1 MIIDIFKEKS
11 LDLLMINSKSVIYF
25 KIAKEKAKIKI
36 LKSEKIE
43 TLISSQRI
51 FYLSNLEEALRI
63 ILKKYKVTELGI
75 ILNLPNIIFQRINL
89 TIAAP
94 SKEALLNY
102 LKTNIPLPIEKYNL
116 FFKQDKYKTLPNMS
130 TFNVFLV
137 SKEII
142 DSLLSVI
149 EKHAFT
155 PIFISPSIEIIFQYL
170 INKTIIDF
178 NEEYLIFVLEEG
190 TLTSL
195 LIRNLRLEKVIL
207 EEYDPEKLSLDLL
220 ILRIYSFLKTE
231 LKPTTK
237 IIFFMEKRDFPEITQ
252 EKIFLPSPSINVF
265 LEGGYFAFANVF
277 TDKQIIDFLP
287 LKNYTAYFLNR
298 LPSIVMFLSAY
309 LFTLLLLISVSFF
322 VFQNMFKKEI
332 KNLALQMQ
340 TISSKGDLQTQIEN
354 LQKITSRLK
363 PDLFSKFS
371 SLEKIKN
378 IPGFE
383 SLNFSSQEVVFSLR
397 VESQDAEKIKFQISQ
412 DFPDSKLIEETTV
425 ENKVLLKYSF

>member
-1 MIIDIFKEKS
+1 
-11 LDLLMINSKSVIYF
+11 
-25 KIAKEKAKIKI
+25 
-36 LKSEKIE
+36 
-43 TLISSQRI
+43 
-51 FYLSNLEEALRI
+51 
-63 ILKKYKVTELGI
+63 
-75 ILNLPNIIFQRINL
+75 
-89 TIAAP
+89 
-94 SKEALLNY
+94 
-102 LKTNIPLPIEKYNL
+102 
-116 FFKQDKYKTLPNMS
+116 
-130 TFNVFLV
+130 
-137 SKEII
+137 
-142 DSLLSVI
+142 
-149 EKHAFT
+149 
-155 PIFISPSIEIIFQYL
+155 
-170 INKTIIDF
+170 
-178 NEEYLIFVLEEG
+178 
-190 TLTSL
+190 

-412 DFPDSKLIEETTV
+412 DFPNSKLIEETTV

>member
-142 DSLLSVI
+142 DFSNRKTCFYTNFHFSI
-149 EKHAFT
+149 YRNYFS
-155 PIFISPSIEIIFQYL
+155 IF
-170 INKTIIDF
+170 NK
-178 NEEYLIFVLEEG
+178 
-190 TLTSL
+190 
-195 LIRNLRLEKVIL
+195 
-207 EEYDPEKLSLDLL
+207 
-220 ILRIYSFLKTE
+220 
-231 LKPTTK
+231 
-237 IIFFMEKRDFPEITQ
+237 
-252 EKIFLPSPSINVF
+252 
-265 LEGGYFAFANVF
+265 
-277 TDKQIIDFLP
+277 
-287 LKNYTAYFLNR
+287 
-298 LPSIVMFLSAY
+298 
-309 LFTLLLLISVSFF
+309 
-322 VFQNMFKKEI
+322 
-332 KNLALQMQ
+332 
-340 TISSKGDLQTQIEN
+340 
-354 LQKITSRLK
+354 
-363 PDLFSKFS
+363 
-371 SLEKIKN
+371 
-378 IPGFE
+378 
-383 SLNFSSQEVVFSLR
+383 
-397 VESQDAEKIKFQISQ
+397 
-412 DFPDSKLIEETTV
+412 
-425 ENKVLLKYSF
+425 